1 MGQEESA
8 RARLLSN
15 REKAHVFHNEGQKD
29 SAVCSVSVGGPRL
42 SSKERTQTW
51 GTVLSLHT
59 EVGCLC
65 PSRALGERAKLL
77 DAFVFQGRKVFARH
91 AGSSHQTKSTGQPQT
106 LSRTLGNRSSCR
118 YLPPRLFHRHC
129 RRDRGPRKQRV
140 ALRPGH
146 H

>member
-1 MGQEESA
+1 VQRECR
-8 RARLLSN
+8 RAR
-15 REKAHVFHNEGQKD
+15 VIVQ
-29 SAVCSVSVGGPRL
+29 
-42 SSKERTQTW
+42 RTDANL
-51 GTVLSLHT
+51 GYRAFLHT